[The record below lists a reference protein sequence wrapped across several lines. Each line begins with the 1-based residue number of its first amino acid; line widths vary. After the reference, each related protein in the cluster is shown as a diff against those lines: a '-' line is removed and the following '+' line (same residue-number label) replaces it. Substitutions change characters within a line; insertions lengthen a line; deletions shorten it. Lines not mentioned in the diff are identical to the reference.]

1 MSPDNDRIIGIKF
14 EVNTGNCIYFIQV
27 YLPCSKHSI
36 EVYRE
41 YVDKLQNILY
51 LFSEKGI
58 IMIGDFNLHLPEANS
73 GGRIDNRSLCF
84 NSLLRENN
92 IFSINTSQLCTG
104 PRCTFVTYDGRHIL
118 IPEEISEI
126 DGWLRMGLP
135 PPPPREFGRH
145 ILSCRK
151 LKAESFKKCL
161 HSVRWSVSLQEPVT
175 YVTLSN

>member
-1 MSPDNDRIIGIKF
+1 M
-14 EVNTGNCIYFIQV
+14 
-27 YLPCSKHSI
+27 
-36 EVYRE
+36 
-41 YVDKLQNILY
+41 DKLQNILY

-58 IMIGDFNLHLPEANS
+58 IIMIGDFNSHLPEANS

-104 PRCTFVTYDGRHIL
+104 PWSTFVTYDGRHESLIDYIL

-135 PPPPREFGRH
+135 PPPLGNLTDISYLVE
-145 ILSCRK
+145 K
-151 LKAESFKKCL
+151 
-161 HSVRWSVSLQEPVT
+161 
-175 YVTLSN
+175 